1 MNAVIHKISENIFIY
16 VISDTQTA
24 HLYIQWNNRL
34 LVLREI
40 SEGLE
45 IASAELEMW
54 RLVPDNTILIILLIE
69 VDDGSRYKE
78 GKPS

>member
-24 HLYIQWNNRL
+24 YLYIQWNNRL
-34 LVLREI
+34 LVLCEI

-54 RLVPDNTILIILLIE
+54 RPVPNNTII
-69 VDDGSRYKE
+69 V
-78 GKPS
+78 